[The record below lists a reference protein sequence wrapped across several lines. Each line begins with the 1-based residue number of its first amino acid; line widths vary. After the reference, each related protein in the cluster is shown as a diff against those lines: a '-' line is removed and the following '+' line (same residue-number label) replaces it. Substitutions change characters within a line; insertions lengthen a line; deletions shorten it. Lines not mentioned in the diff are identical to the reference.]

1 MKIIKH
7 IPEAHLAV
15 AELDDGTRLTIS
27 ADSLATAEKIA
38 RATDEK
44 RKLKKAEKEAEKDAE
59 KADKELAKLA
69 KKAEKAVP
77 AVLAHL
83 AAIRHRDSAAYLP
96 DLLAAAERLV

>member
-27 ADSLATAEKIA
+27 ADSLAAAEKIA

-69 KKAEKAVP
+69 KEAEKAVP

>member
-7 IPEAHLAV
+7 IPEAQLAV

-27 ADSLATAEKIA
+27 ADSLAAAEQIA
-38 RATDEK
+38 RYTDEK
-44 RKLKKAEKEAEKDAE
+44 RKLEKAEKEAEKDAE
-59 KADKELAKLA
+59 KADKELVKLA
-69 KKAEKAVP
+69 EKAEKAVP

>member
-44 RKLKKAEKEAEKDAE
+44 HKLKKAEKKAEKEAE

-69 KKAEKAVP
+69 KEAEKAVP